1 MSDAI
6 LIEFKKEVKKLLCD
20 GPPAH
25 KRVDFSKILKVK
37 EQLSVSGHSD
47 DLVDVTPEMVYEE
60 LTKPTE

>member
-20 GPPAH
+20 GNH

-37 EQLSVSGHSD
+37 EQLSVSGHSE